1 METPSEDRDGTGLL
15 LCGRQSKL
23 SIPKSKGV
31 TRACQGLLTICTA
44 PFGFID
50 PARLLLT
57 ADVAPLRC
65 PPIIRRG
72 VAVMSKAWRALAILS
87 AALFLSGCG
96 TFANVS
102 VGAREGWKNAK
113 IYGGVRRD
121 ALSAD
126 NWVRHSWTWGKD
138 FDFQQDLGT
147 VVGLGLI
154 GLDAPLSLIG
164 DTLTLPVTV
173 PAAIWG
179 GNAKDSNA
187 GRSNPATAP
196 TPLASPTVAPP
207 AVAPPAAPPPPAP
220 PQTAR

>member
-1 METPSEDRDGTGLL
+1 
-15 LCGRQSKL
+15 
-23 SIPKSKGV
+23 
-31 TRACQGLLTICTA
+31 
-44 PFGFID
+44 
-50 PARLLLT
+50 
-57 ADVAPLRC
+57 
-65 PPIIRRG
+65 
-72 VAVMSKAWRALAILS
+72 MSKAWRALAVLS

-179 GNAKDSNA
+179 GNAKDPNA
-187 GRSNPATAP
+187 GRSNPAASP
-196 TPLASPTVAPP
+196 TPLAPPTVAPP
-207 AVAPPAAPPPPAP
+207 AGPQPAAPP
-220 PQTAR
+220 QTVR